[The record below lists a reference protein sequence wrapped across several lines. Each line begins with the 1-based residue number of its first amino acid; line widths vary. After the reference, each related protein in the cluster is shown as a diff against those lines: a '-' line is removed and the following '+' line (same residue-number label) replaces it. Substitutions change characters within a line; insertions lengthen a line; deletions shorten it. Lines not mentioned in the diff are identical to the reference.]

1 MQKKFLRTFAFFL
14 MIAITCR
21 PEPLRAFG
29 LDDCFDEKKGTK
41 EKKMPGLSVMKMKGK
56 GHKQKKDKCGKDKK
70 LIKHRR
76 VQFWKRRGIA
86 LYYYVDHKGNILKL
100 CDDCDTMKKERP
112 TAPGEL

>member
-1 MQKKFLRTFAFFL
+1 

-29 LDDCFDEKKGTK
+29 LDDCFDEKKETK

-56 GHKQKKDKCGKDKK
+56 EHKQKKDKYGKDKK

-76 VQFWKRRGIA
+76 VQLWKRRGIV

-100 CDDCDTMKKERP
+100 CDDCDTNEERK
-112 TAPGEL
+112 TNSSR